1 MMAERSCGKVDT
13 KCRDCGHNIKRCK
26 SFSDNFCD
34 NCDETIEL
42 STSEKNY
49 FNVKKINILSGLLV
63 DRKNKFILVGDG
75 KCSFTVAFNA
85 YRQFL
90 WDKYDDSLLTG
101 VFNQQHFR
109 NYAYSPRLI
118 IAMLIQLH
126 EYRITEEVIKTLRD
140 LLIPTHQICI
150 SAHKLA
156 KNAVECLNASNL
168 KLEEAISCRT
178 ELNNMLKHLFI
189 SIQELNSA
197 NKYLLQSIREVKTQK
212 CKIYC
217 QYSQEII
224 KTLQESYEK
233 VNQATKKLSSSDYCD
248 CETLHIFFDRLEE
261 SNIENK
267 HVMSLVIVDDMA
279 QDIAGCVTRPPM
291 DIISYRYDDVKME
304 TINGKKEITQCNSDS
319 YDCPSE
325 EVVEMLRDI
334 DCTNIHQM
342 WGSSALSI
350 PPNLAR
356 WSNLIWFQCTYPW
369 IKQEEVECAI
379 VNLIRDFL
387 LNASYN
393 CAPGTYVCV
402 GITLHPDYIH
412 KYHLERILE
421 DRCILDQYEF
431 LGVDDVLIN
440 KLLSYGYKHDSKDIH
455 VTLVFKL
462 KNIYNSYYRRWT
474 QLCIKY
480 KSDTQID

>member
-1 MMAERSCGKVDT
+1 MERLILTVEIVDVRLSVADLLWIIFVIIAMT
-13 KCRDCGHNIKRCK
+13 KLL
-26 SFSDNFCD
+26 NFV
-34 NCDETIEL
+34 IL
-42 STSEKNY
+42 
-49 FNVKKINILSGLLV
+49 KKITSMLILSGLLV

-90 WDKYDDSLLTG
+90 WNKYDDSILID

-109 NYAYSPRLI
+109 NYAYSRRLM

-126 EYRITEEVIKTLRD
+126 KDSITEEVIKTLGK
-140 LLIPTHQICI
+140 LVIPTHQICI
-150 SAHKLA
+150 SALKLA
-156 KNAVECLNASNL
+156 KNAVICLNASNL
-168 KLEEAISCRT
+168 KLEEAISCHT
-178 ELNNMLKHLFI
+178 ELNFLKHLFT
-189 SIQELNSA
+189 SIQDLNSA
-197 NKYLLQSIREVKTQK
+197 NKYLFQSILETKTQERK
-212 CKIYC
+212 ERTLDIIRSLQGLCDKVDQATTELSSSKYC
-217 QYSQEII
+217 NH
-224 KTLQESYEK
+224 KTLQS
-233 VNQATKKLSSSDYCD
+233 
-248 CETLHIFFDRLEE
+248 LHIFFDGLEE

-267 HVMSLVIVDDMA
+267 HTISLVIVDDMA
-279 QDIAGCVTRPPM
+279 QAAGCVTRPPM
-291 DIISYRYDDVKME
+291 DIISYRYDDVKVE
-304 TINGKKEITQCNSDS
+304 TINGKNKITLFNSDS
-319 YDCPSE
+319 YECPSE

-334 DCTNIHQM
+334 DCTNIHHQM
-342 WGSSALSI
+342 WGCSTLSI
-350 PPNLAR
+350 PPEIAR

-379 VNLIRDFL
+379 ADLICDFL
-387 LNASYN
+387 GNAADH
-393 CAPGTYVCV
+393 CAPGTFVCV

-421 DRCILDQYEF
+421 DPCDQYEF

-462 KNIYNSYYRRWT
+462 KYTYNSYFRRWT

-480 KSDTQID
+480 KSDHFH